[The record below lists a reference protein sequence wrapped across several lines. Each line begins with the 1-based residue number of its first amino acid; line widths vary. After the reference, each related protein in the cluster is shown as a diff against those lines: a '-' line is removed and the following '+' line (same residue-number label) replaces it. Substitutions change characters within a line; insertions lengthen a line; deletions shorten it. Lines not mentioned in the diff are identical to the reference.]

1 MNQVVNNSGFE
12 PRGDL
17 VLVLPPKIEMKTA
30 GGIVLA
36 QTTVDKE
43 QISARIGVVIDMG
56 DEASLHSRMKNIN
69 RGDEVLFPRYVQDR
83 WIVGGDVYYIMRA
96 GDVHGKVTKRPDTE
110 FNAAIRA
117 NEGPF
122 AINT

>member
-12 PRGDL
+12 PTGDL
-17 VLVLPPKIEMKTA
+17 VLVLPPKVEAKTSS
-30 GGIVLA
+30 GIVIA
-36 QTTVDKE
+36 QQTVDKE
-43 QISARIGVVIDMG
+43 QISCRIGVVIAMG
-56 DEASLHSRMKNIN
+56 EQAPAHPRMNGIGV
-69 RGDEVLFPRYVQDR
+69 GDKVLFPRYVQDR
-83 WIVGGDVYYIMRA
+83 WVVGGDMYYIMRA
-96 GDVHGKVTKRPDTE
+96 ESVHGKVTKMPDSE